1 VTTVDSKA
9 DDAPAEKA
17 SDGAPAVD
25 ARESSTSELGSRLRE
40 LRRSRGVSLADVADG
55 TGISPSFLS
64 MVEQGKSDIT
74 ISRLM
79 RLVHWFGVSVAD
91 LVQEPNTS
99 PVQVVR
105 ADRRRS
111 LRLADERISIQM
123 LTPDG
128 HHAMM
133 PVINVYDEGGGMADP
148 TRHDGE
154 EFVHV
159 LEGSVEL
166 TVGGGEPIVLE
177 AGDSAYYRSDVPHSF
192 RNVGAGVARFFGV
205 TTPPNL

>member
-1 VTTVDSKA
+1 MTSIDRA
-9 DDAPAEKA
+9 AAEVA
-17 SDGAPAVD
+17 AGEQSTDNRV
-25 ARESSTSELGSRLRE
+25 SSTAELGSRLRH
-40 LRRSRGVSLADVADG
+40 LRRSRGVSLADVAEG

-64 MVEQGKSDIT
+64 MVEKGKSDIT

-79 RLVHWFGVSVAD
+79 RLVHWFEVSVSD
-91 LVQEPNTS
+91 LVQEPNSS
-99 PVQVVR
+99 PVQIVR

-111 LRLADERISIQM
+111 LRLADEKISIQM

-133 PVINVYDEGGGMADP
+133 PVINVYDEGGGMVDP

-159 LEGSVEL
+159 IEGCVEL
-166 TVGGGEPIVLE
+166 TVGSGEPIVLE

-192 RNVGAGVARFFGV
+192 RNAGTGVARFFGV

>member
-1 VTTVDSKA
+1 MTSIDRA
-9 DDAPAEKA
+9 AA
-17 SDGAPAVD
+17 AVAAGEPPTD
-25 ARESSTSELGSRLRE
+25 NRVSSTGELGARLRH
-40 LRRSRGVSLADVADG
+40 LRRSRGVSLADVAEG

-64 MVEQGKSDIT
+64 MVEKGKSDIT

-79 RLVHWFGVSVAD
+79 RLVHWFEVSVSD
-91 LVQEPNTS
+91 LVQEPNSS
-99 PVQVVR
+99 PVQIVR
-105 ADRRRS
+105 ADARRS
-111 LRLADERISIQM
+111 LRLADEKISIQM

-128 HHAMM
+128 HHTMM
-133 PVINVYDEGGGMADP
+133 PVINVYDEGGGMVDP

-159 LEGSVEL
+159 IEGCVEL
-166 TVGGGEPIVLE
+166 TVGSAEPFVLE

-192 RNVGAGVARFFGV
+192 RNAGTGVARFFGV

>member
-1 VTTVDSKA
+1 MTSVD
-9 DDAPAEKA
+9 PAAELEV
-17 SDGAPAVD
+17 VD
-25 ARESSTSELGSRLRE
+25 ERESNTSDLGSRLRA
-40 LRRSRGVSLADVADG
+40 LRRSRGVSLADVAEG

-64 MVEQGKSDIT
+64 MVEKGKSDIT

-91 LVQEPNTS
+91 LVQEPNPS

-105 ADRRRS
+105 SDNRRS
-111 LRLADERISIQM
+111 LRLADEKISIQI
-123 LTPDG
+123 LTADG
-128 HHAMM
+128 RHSMM
-133 PVINVYDEGGGMADP
+133 PVINVYDEGGGMADS

-159 LEGSVEL
+159 IEGRVEL
-166 TVGGGEPIVLE
+166 TVGSGEAIVLE

-192 RNVGAGVARFFGV
+192 RNAGAGVARFFGV

>member
-1 VTTVDSKA
+1 VTRAQQAHLDVAAEPTAA
-9 DDAPAEKA
+9 DDRV
-17 SDGAPAVD
+17 SG
-25 ARESSTSELGSRLRE
+25 TTELGARLRQ
-40 LRRSRGVSLADVADG
+40 LRRSRGVSLADVAEG

-64 MVEQGKSDIT
+64 MVEKGKSDIT

-79 RLVHWFGVSVAD
+79 RLVHWFGVSVTD
-91 LVQEPNTS
+91 LVQEPNHS
-99 PVQVVR
+99 PVQIVR
-105 ADRRRS
+105 ADSRRS
-111 LRLADERISIQM
+111 LRLADEGIAIQM

-133 PVINVYDEGGGMADP
+133 PVINVYDEGGGMADT

-159 LEGSVEL
+159 LEGRVEL
-166 TVGGGEPIVLE
+166 TVGNGDPVVLE
-177 AGDSAYYRSDVPHSF
+177 TGDSAYYRSDVPHSF
-192 RNVGAGVARFFGV
+192 RNAGAGVARFFGI

>member
-1 VTTVDSKA
+1 MTTVDSRAEGAAA
-9 DDAPAEKA
+9 DEPPVVAA
-17 SDGAPAVD
+17 SADS
-25 ARESSTSELGSRLRE
+25 RESSTSELGTRLRE
-40 LRRSRGVSLADVADG
+40 LRRARGVSLADVADG

-91 LVQEPNTS
+91 LVQEPNAS

-128 HHAMM
+128 QHAMM

-159 LEGSVEL
+159 LEGSIEL
-166 TVGGGEPIVLE
+166 TVGSGEPIVLE
-177 AGDSAYYRSDVPHSF
+177 AGDSAYYRSDAPHSF
-192 RNVGAGVARFFGV
+192 RNAGAGTARFFGV

>member
-1 VTTVDSKA
+1 VTSVDPA
-9 DDAPAEKA
+9 TGAALTTDAGEN
-17 SDGAPAVD
+17 
-25 ARESSTSELGSRLRE
+25 RESSTSELGARLRQ
-40 LRRSRGVSLADVADG
+40 LRRSRGVSLADVAEG

-64 MVEQGKSDIT
+64 MVEKGKSDIT

-91 LVQEPNTS
+91 LVQEPSSS
-99 PVQVVR
+99 PVQIVR
-105 ADRRRS
+105 ADARRS

-123 LTPDG
+123 LTADG
-128 HHAMM
+128 RHAMM
-133 PVINVYDEGGGMADP
+133 PVINVYDEGGGMVDP

-159 LEGSVEL
+159 LDGRLEL
-166 TVGGGEPIVLE
+166 TVAGGQPIVLE

-192 RNVGAGVARFFGV
+192 RNAGRGRARFLGV

>member
-1 VTTVDSKA
+1 MTSVDRA
-9 DDAPAEKA
+9 AA
-17 SDGAPAVD
+17 AVAAGD
-25 ARESSTSELGSRLRE
+25 PPTDNRVSSTGDLGARLRH
-40 LRRSRGVSLADVADG
+40 LRRLRGVSLADVAEG

-64 MVEQGKSDIT
+64 MVEKGKSDIT

-79 RLVHWFGVSVAD
+79 RLVHWFGVSVSD
-91 LVQEPNTS
+91 LVQEPNSS
-99 PVQVVR
+99 PVQIVR
-105 ADRRRS
+105 ADGRRS
-111 LRLADERISIQM
+111 LRLADEKISIQM

-133 PVINVYDEGGGMADP
+133 PVINVYDEGGGMVDP

-159 LEGSVEL
+159 IEGCVEL
-166 TVGGGEPIVLE
+166 TVGSAEPIVLE

-192 RNVGAGVARFFGV
+192 RNAGIGVARFFGV

>member
-1 VTTVDSKA
+1 MTTVDSKA

>member
-1 VTTVDSKA
+1 VTSIDSR
-9 DDAPAEKA
+9 AE
-17 SDGAPAVD
+17 GAPADETQVAATSVD
-25 ARESSTSELGSRLRE
+25 GRESSTNELGTRLRE
-40 LRRSRGVSLADVADG
+40 LRRARGVSLADVADG

-64 MVEQGKSDIT
+64 MVEKGKSDIT

-79 RLVHWFGVSVAD
+79 RLVHWFGVSIAD
-91 LVQEPNTS
+91 LVQEPDTS

-105 ADRRRS
+105 ADHRRS

-123 LTPDG
+123 LAPDG

-159 LEGSVEL
+159 LEGAIEL
-166 TVGGGEPIVLE
+166 TVGSREPIVLE

-192 RNVGAGVARFFGV
+192 RNVGAGTARFFGV

>member
-1 VTTVDSKA
+1 MTNVD
-9 DDAPAEKA
+9 
-17 SDGAPAVD
+17 
-25 ARESSTSELGSRLRE
+25 RESGAELLDGRESTTSDLGSRLRA
-40 LRRSRGVSLADVADG
+40 LRRSRGVSLADVAEG

-64 MVEQGKSDIT
+64 MVEKGKSDIT

-91 LVQEPNTS
+91 LVQEPNLA

-105 ADRRRS
+105 ADSRRS
-111 LRLADERISIQM
+111 LRLVDEKISVQM
-123 LTPDG
+123 LTADG

-133 PVINVYDEGGGMADP
+133 PVINIYDESGGMTDP
-148 TRHDGE
+148 TRHEGE

-159 LEGSVEL
+159 IEGCVEL
-166 TVGGGEPIVLE
+166 TVAGTDPVLLEP
-177 AGDSAYYRSDVPHSF
+177 GDSAYYRSDVPHSF
-192 RNVGAGVARFFGV
+192 RNAGRGVARFFGV

>member
-1 VTTVDSKA
+1 MAGMQATDAGVPVEPTGDDS
-9 DDAPAEKA
+9 PA
-17 SDGAPAVD
+17 
-25 ARESSTSELGSRLRE
+25 TNELGARLRQ
-40 LRRSRGVSLADVADG
+40 LRRSRGVSLAEVADG

-74 ISRLM
+74 VSRLM

-91 LVQEPNTS
+91 LVQEPDNAA
-99 PVQVVR
+99 VQVVR
-105 ADRRRS
+105 AGNRRS
-111 LRLADERISIQM
+111 LRLADEGIEIQM

-128 HHAMM
+128 HHAML
-133 PVINVYDEGGGMADP
+133 PVINVYEAGGGMVDP

-159 LEGSVEL
+159 LEGRLEL
-166 TVGGGEPIVLE
+166 TIAGGDPIVLD
-177 AGDSAYYRSDVPHSF
+177 AGDSAYYRSDTTHSF
-192 RNVGAGVARFFGV
+192 RNTGEGVARFFGI